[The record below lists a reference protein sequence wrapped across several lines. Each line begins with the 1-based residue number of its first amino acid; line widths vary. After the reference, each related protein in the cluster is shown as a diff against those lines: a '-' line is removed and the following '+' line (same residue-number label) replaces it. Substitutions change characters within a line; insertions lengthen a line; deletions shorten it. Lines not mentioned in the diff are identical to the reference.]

1 MSGIGNLP
9 SNYKQTEAAIFA
21 QSSGKDEKQPPAVKP
36 IKQKFGAFGSRY
48 MSYPIS
54 RSNQEKT
61 GDTLRI
67 KCIEY
72 VPATGENGLFGITVK
87 NALEDV
93 TIKDKTGKIIGESTR
108 VKKNRKGPIEI
119 IPKFTDANSR
129 IRTANQQNQKTKFFI
144 ELPIPQEINDSQ
156 SVTWGD
162 DRVNAVEL
170 AGVAMAS
177 RILQRGGLGAIQDAR
192 AAIQA
197 LGQGV
202 KIPGVNEETQNAIRA
217 SLAGAA
223 IGALGGNVSAQSII
237 ARSTGQ
243 ILNNNL
249 ELLFQN
255 VNLRSFPYS
264 ITFSPRRSKEAQVV
278 KAIIR
283 SLKQSMAP
291 KAGEFNDGAQG
302 LFIKSPDVFQLQFLR
317 DGQDHPF
324 LHNFKLCA
332 LTGMNVNYTNA
343 GTYTSYS
350 DGTPVNIKMDVT
362 FKEINPIYNED
373 YLAGNGSGDGVGF

>member
-1 MSGIGNLP
+1 MLGNLP
-9 SNYKQTEAAIFA
+9 ANYKQQELEARVAA
-21 QSSGKDEKQPPAVKP
+21 QRKKKRGKITAKQN
-36 IKQKFGAFGSRY
+36 FGGYENRY
-48 MSYPIS
+48 MSYPIA

-67 KCIEY
+67 KCIQY
-72 VPATGENGLFGITVK
+72 KPSNNKNFGVEVE

-93 TIKDKTGKIIGESTR
+93 YKVGKDGKEKFDRTQF
-108 VKKNRKGPIEI
+108 
-119 IPKFTDANSR
+119 IPKSRRTKPISIKTTFTDANTR
-129 IRTANQQNQKTKFFI
+129 ISKANQQNQLTKFNI

-162 DRVNAVEL
+162 DRVNAIEL
-170 AGVAMAS
+170 AGVALAG
-177 RILQRGGLGAIQDAR
+177 RIIEKGALGAINDAR
-192 AAIQA
+192 NAIQA
-197 LGQGV
+197 LGAGV
-202 KIPGVNEETQNAIRA
+202 DIPGVNKETQNAIRA

-223 IGALGGNVSAQSII
+223 VGALGGNVTPTSLISRA
-237 ARSTGQ
+237 TGQ

-264 ITFSPRRSKEAQVV
+264 ITFSPRSDAEAKVV
-278 KAIIR
+278 KAIIKA
-283 SLKQSMAP
+283 LKMAMAP

-317 DGQDHPF
+317 DGQPHPF

-343 GTYTSYS
+343 GTYASYS

-362 FKEINPIYNED
+362 FKEINPVYHED
-373 YLAGNGSGDGVGF
+373 YMQPEAGDGVGF